1 VDGEVVALD
10 SRGRSSFQLLQR
22 ALGERKPE
30 IVCYLFDLVELDG
43 NPVGRLPLVER
54 KEALAT
60 LVRSS
65 RLGRAIRISEHHV
78 GGGPAFFDAACRVG
92 AEGIV
97 SKLASSPYR
106 GGRHRDWL
114 KIKCFL
120 RQEFV
125 IGGFTEPS
133 GSRAHLGA
141 LLLGVFEKGE
151 LRYSGRVGTG
161 FGDKTLD
168 ELAARLRPLERATP
182 AFANPPRGADARGV
196 HWVEPKLVGEV
207 SFAEWTDDGIL
218 RHPSFQGLRLDKNP
232 RSVKRESPR
241 NQAP

>member
-1 VDGEVVALD
+1 MVALD
-10 SRGRSSFQLLQR
+10 ARGRSSFQLLQR
-22 ALGERKPE
+22 ALGERKPK

-54 KEALAT
+54 KKALAT
-60 LVRSS
+60 LVRAS
-65 RLGRAIRISEHHV
+65 RLGPAIRISEHRV
-78 GGGPAFFDAACRVG
+78 GGGPGFFEAACRVG

-114 KIKCFL
+114 KIKCLL

-141 LLLGVFEKGE
+141 LLVGVFEKGE
-151 LRYSGRVGTG
+151 LRFSGRVGTG
-161 FGDKTLD
+161 FTDKTLD
-168 ELAARLRPLERATP
+168 ELATRLAPLERATP

-232 RSVKRESPR
+232 RSVKRESPSI
-241 NQAP
+241 QAP